1 MFSSDGQGVEEPL
14 AAAAWLP
21 YCTVAAAAV
30 DDLIQPGTSGAGTNT
45 LE

>member
-1 MFSSDGQGVEEPL
+1 MFTFDGQGAEEQL
-14 AAAAWLP
+14 AAAALLP

-45 LE
+45 LA